1 MILENT
7 YEVNALL
14 IRQSGTLT
22 VRFMLV
28 LSASLPVT
36 MQGSSGELVPVFNI
50 ICFAWASTFFLVM
63 LLRPMSGS
71 RVQNLRYIV
80 TTYICTTFAFAKYA
94 KQFSSSFFPSF
105 NNVCCIFSCN
115 TAIFILS
122 DQFCRLYNLTVWR
135 QMCCLLEQRSLE
147 LFFF

>member
-50 ICFAWASTFFLVM
+50 ICFA
-63 LLRPMSGS
+63 
-71 RVQNLRYIV
+71 
-80 TTYICTTFAFAKYA
+80 
-94 KQFSSSFFPSF
+94 
-105 NNVCCIFSCN
+105 
-115 TAIFILS
+115 
-122 DQFCRLYNLTVWR
+122 
-135 QMCCLLEQRSLE
+135 
-147 LFFF
+147 